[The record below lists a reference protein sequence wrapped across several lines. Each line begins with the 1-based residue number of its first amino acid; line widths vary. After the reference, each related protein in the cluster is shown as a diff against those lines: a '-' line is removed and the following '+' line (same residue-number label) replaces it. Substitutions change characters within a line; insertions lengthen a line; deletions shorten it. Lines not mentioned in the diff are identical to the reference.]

1 MTHEDEDKLAAMRE
15 YIWKLSRSRQSA
27 RPKGREEEA
36 EGINKVRLLLGI
48 NVSLKRKSDC
58 VRRSCFYLGWFC

>member
-27 RPKGREEEA
+27 RPKGRDDEA
-36 EGINKVRLLLGI
+36 EGISKVYIYIYLFHSLLKCL
-48 NVSLKRKSDC
+48 NH
-58 VRRSCFYLGWFC
+58 FTN